1 MKKKAAGVFL
11 RRFSFARGG
20 QKGCLRGAR
29 KGRGT
34 GRRACPRLF
43 VCVRQSMCREILRLR
58 ERAERFGGAMCAR
71 LSVVLFQRVAAFAA
85 RGRIFFC
92 GKRMIRAILALH
104 SFYCLRN
111 RCGICEAF
119 GRTGLFRFLLA
130 RKARCSRRGA
140 RRIFIALL
148 LASGWA
154 VGGRGMIFSC
164 CHAAED
170 GNGKS

>member
-1 MKKKAAGVFL
+1 MRAADKRGVCEGRGGGEGRSAGLDHAFPFASGRVCAGKSCVCVKGRSDSGEQCARGFPLFSFRESRHL
-11 RRFSFARGG
+11 RRADVF
-20 QKGCLRGAR
+20 
-29 KGRGT
+29 
-34 GRRACPRLF
+34 
-43 VCVRQSMCREILRLR
+43 
-58 ERAERFGGAMCAR
+58 
-71 LSVVLFQRVAAFAA
+71 
-85 RGRIFFC
+85 FFC